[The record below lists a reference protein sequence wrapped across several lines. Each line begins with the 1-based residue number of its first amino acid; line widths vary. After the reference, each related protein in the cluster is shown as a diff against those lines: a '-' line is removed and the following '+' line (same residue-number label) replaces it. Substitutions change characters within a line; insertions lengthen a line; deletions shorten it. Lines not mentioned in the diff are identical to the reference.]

1 MIKKVTVYS
10 KPDCMQCM
18 YTKKYLTEHHIDFS
32 TIDVTQD
39 EFALRL
45 VKEQL
50 GYQAVPVVV
59 VIGGDDIEHWYGFQP
74 DRLAE
79 LVE

>member
-1 MIKKVTVYS
+1 MTKKVTVYS

-18 YTKKYLTEHHIDFS
+18 YTRKYLTEHHIDFN
-32 TIDVTQD
+32 TIDVTKD

-59 VIGGDDIEHWYGFQP
+59 VIGGDDIGHWYGFQP
-74 DRLAE
+74 DKLAK

>member
-1 MIKKVTVYS
+1 MTKKVTVYS
-10 KPDCMQCM
+10 KPDCIQCA
-18 YTKKYLTEHHIDFS
+18 YTKKWLTEHNIRFNS
-32 TIDVTQD
+32 IDVTQD

-59 VIGGDDIEHWYGFQP
+59 VIGGDDIDHWYGFQP
-74 DRLAE
+74 DK
-79 LVE
+79 LVELER